1 MAKDDLE
8 LYNGFLSEE
17 LTPAQNRGFY
27 ICPLCGSGTGPHKT
41 AALGIYKN
49 SKGFTRWGC
58 RKCGEGGSIFDLYEK
73 RDGLTTAEAIK
84 AVQAKYSTGGG
95 LAPRP
100 APVRAKP
107 EEPTPESIE
116 AAKAYIRACAER
128 MPGSAGEKYLMQRG
142 LTPETIRRFRL
153 GFNPTHA
160 LGGNKADQHPAV
172 IIPHGGEDCP
182 YYCTRQLDAGQPHP
196 NRPNETVRKF
206 DFALRSQV
214 GPKPLFNASALYRN
228 SKPVF
233 VVESQL
239 CAISI
244 EQAGGNAVALGG
256 TSGVRPFIQQIS
268 DRAPT
273 ASTFILCSDVDGP
286 GQTAAAKL
294 VEQLDAKGFKYA
306 APRHLCGYDSKDP
319 NEILQ
324 KVGAER
330 FALLVQQEIDEA
342 IKPIET
348 DADRAAEEYAADS
361 AAGYITAFMGQI
373 SEAAKT
379 IAIPTGYKP
388 LDEALDGGLYE
399 GMYVIGAISSLGK
412 TTFALQMIDQ
422 IARAGHDAIVFS
434 LEMARFELM
443 ARSISRLTYQI
454 SQQNNID
461 KRNAKTTRG
470 ILDGSKWSL
479 YNSTERQLMQQA
491 IEEYQ
496 QNIAPR
502 VWIHEGIGNIG
513 ITQIREAVAR
523 HIAITGN
530 HPVVLIDYLQILAPH
545 NERMTDKQNTDKAVL
560 ELKRMSRDLKTP
572 VVIVSSLNRASYTDP
587 INTAALKESGA
598 IEYTADV
605 ILGLQYTGMDYVDG
619 ETDKA
624 RESRIRGLLKD
635 VNSASA
641 TGSPIEID
649 VKLLKNRNGKRAP
662 IDPLHYVP
670 MFNAFSTESIERTT
684 GYIESSSSE
693 IRTNARKRR

>member
-1 MAKDDLE
+1 MAKHDLNE
-8 LYNGFLSEE
+8 YKGFLRNE

-27 ICPLCGSGTGPHKT
+27 ICPLCGSGNGQHRT
-41 AALGIYKN
+41 AALSIEQDGEHWKCF
-49 SKGFTRWGC
+49 S
-58 RKCGEGGSIFDLYEK
+58 CGEGGDIFDLFAK
-73 RDGLTTAEAIK
+73 RDGMTTAEAIK
-84 AVQAKYSTGGG
+84 AVQEKYSTGGG
-95 LAPRP
+95 FTPRP
-100 APVRAKP
+100 APVKASAD
-107 EEPTPESIE
+107 EPTPEAIE

-153 GFNPTHA
+153 GFNPAHA
-160 LGGNKADQHPAV
+160 LGGNTADRHPAV

-182 YYCTRQLDAGQPHP
+182 YYCTRQLDAGQPYP

-206 DFALRSQV
+206 DFARKSQV
-214 GPKPLFNASALYRN
+214 GAKPLFNGSALYRDN
-228 SKPVF
+228 RPVF

-256 TSGVRPFIQQIS
+256 TSGVRQLIQQIS
-268 DRAPT
+268 DRAP
-273 ASTFILCSDVDGP
+273 ASPVFILCSDVDDA

-294 VEQLDAKGFKYA
+294 AEQLNAKGFRYTT
-306 APRHLCGYDSKDP
+306 PRRLRGYDSKDP

-324 KVGAER
+324 KVGADQ

-342 IKPIET
+342 MKPIEK
-348 DADRAAEEYAADS
+348 DAGRAAEEYAADS

-379 IAIPTGYKP
+379 LAIPTGYKP

-422 IARAGHDAIVFS
+422 IARAGHDTLVFS

-454 SQQNNID
+454 SQQKGVD

-491 IEEYQ
+491 IEDYQ
-496 QNIAPR
+496 QNVAPR
-502 VWIHEGIGNIG
+502 VWIHEGVGDIG
-513 ITQIREAVAR
+513 IAQIKEAVAR
-523 HIAITGN
+523 HCSITGRR
-530 HPVVLIDYLQILAPH
+530 PVVLIDYLQILAPSDV
-545 NERMTDKQNTDKAVL
+545 RMTDKQNMDKAVL
-560 ELKRMSRDLKTP
+560 ELKRMSRDMKIP
-572 VVIVSSLNRASYTDP
+572 VVVVSSLNRANYTEP
-587 INTAALKESGA
+587 INTTAFKESGA

-605 ILGLQYTGMDYVDG
+605 ILGLQYTGMDYLDS

-624 RESRIRGLLKD
+624 RESRIRSLFKD
-635 VNSASA
+635 VNSTSA

-649 VKLLKNRNGKRAP
+649 VKILKNRNGKRAP

-670 MFNAFSTESIERTT
+670 MFNAFSTESVERTT

>member
-1 MAKDDLE
+1 MGKIDLNE
-8 LYNGFLSEE
+8 YKGFLQGE
-17 LTPAQNRGFY
+17 LTPSQNRGFY
-27 ICPLCGSGTGPHKT
+27 ICPLCGSGTGQHRT
-41 AALGIYKN
+41 AALSIEQDGEHWKCF
-49 SKGFTRWGC
+49 S
-58 RKCGEGGSIFDLYEK
+58 CGEGGDIFDLFKK

-84 AVQAKYSTGGG
+84 AVQAKYGTGGG
-95 LAPRP
+95 FDPRP
-100 APVRAKP
+100 VPAKP
-107 EEPTPESIE
+107 
-116 AAKAYIRACAER
+116 AASAFDAAAYIEQCNARIIGSDGER
-128 MPGSAGEKYLMQRG
+128 YFTKRG
-142 LTPETIRRFRL
+142 LSPEMIRRFRL
-153 GFNPTHA
+153 GFDPDCYVAA
-160 LGGNKADQHPAV
+160 LKTRTPAV
-172 IIPHGGEDCP
+172 IIPYGPDSK
-182 YYCTRQLDAGQPHP
+182 YYAIRAIKEKAFGKPPRDA
-196 NRPNETVRKF
+196 
-206 DFALRSQV
+206 V
-214 GPKPLFNASALYRN
+214 GPEPVFNASALYRD
-228 SKPVF
+228 SAPVF
-233 VVESQL
+233 VVESQI
-239 CAISI
+239 CALSI
-244 EQAGGNAVALGG
+244 EQAGGKAVALGG
-256 TSGVRPFIQQIS
+256 TGGGNRLMQQLG
-268 DRAPT
+268 DRRPT
-273 ASTFILCSDVDGP
+273 ASAFILCLDNDDAGRSASAKLGELL
-286 GQTAAAKL
+286 TAAGYEFIPSKNL
-294 VEQLDAKGFKYA
+294 V
-306 APRHLCGYDSKDP
+306 YDDCKDP
-319 NEILQ
+319 NDILQ
-324 KVGAER
+324 KIGPEHFAVRVKMDIDAANAPQAE
-330 FALLVQQEIDEA
+330 EIA
-342 IKPIET
+342 RT
-348 DADRAAEEYAADS
+348 AEEYASAS

-379 IAIPTGYKP
+379 TAIPTGYKP

-443 ARSISRLTYQI
+443 ARSISRLSYQI

-572 VVIVSSLNRASYTDP
+572 VIIVSSLNRASYTDP

-605 ILGLQYTGMDYVDG
+605 VLGLQYTGMDYVDG
-619 ETDKA
+619 ESDKA
-624 RESRIRGLLKD
+624 RESRIRGLFKD
-635 VNSASA
+635 VNSTSA
-641 TGSPIEID
+641 AGSPIEID